1 MNDLAALGQAIS
13 VWFLPVV
20 TAITLH
26 EAAHGWMA
34 DRLGDDTARRL
45 GRVSFNPIRHIDPF
59 GTLLL
64 PGLLLLGA
72 LLSGSQPLLFGW
84 AKPVPVAFHR
94 LGNPKRDMV
103 WVALAGPGINIAL
116 ALLAGILLHAIG
128 QLDTNDFTLW
138 IWENFKNAI
147 YVNILLACFNMLP
160 IPPLDGGRVL
170 TGLLPLRQAIRFAQL
185 ERYGVYIVMGIF
197 LVPIVADQAGL
208 DFNPLAVILWPV
220 IQAVYG
226 VVLTLTGW

>member
-1 MNDLAALGQAIS
+1 MNDLVALGQTLS

-26 EAAHGWMA
+26 EAAHAWAA

-45 GRVSFNPIRHIDPF
+45 GRVSFNPTRHVDPF

-64 PGLLLLGA
+64 PGLLLLLGA
-72 LLSGSQPLLFGW
+72 PFLFGW

-94 LGNPKRDMV
+94 LGRPKRDMV

-116 ALLAGILLHAIG
+116 AILAGLLLQPLG
-128 QLDTNDFTLW
+128 QMNANPLTLW
-138 IWENFKNAI
+138 LWENLKNAI
-147 YVNILLACFNMLP
+147 TANVVLACFNMLP

-170 TGLLPLRQAIRFAQL
+170 TGILPRPLAWRFARI
-185 ERYGVYIVMGIF
+185 ERWGLLIVIAAVF
-197 LVPIVADQAGL
+197 LVPMVTRELGHEID
-208 DFNPLAVILWPV
+208 PLSAVLLPFIDV
-220 IQAVYG
+220 VDGAVLL
-226 VVLTLTGW
+226 VTGWGT